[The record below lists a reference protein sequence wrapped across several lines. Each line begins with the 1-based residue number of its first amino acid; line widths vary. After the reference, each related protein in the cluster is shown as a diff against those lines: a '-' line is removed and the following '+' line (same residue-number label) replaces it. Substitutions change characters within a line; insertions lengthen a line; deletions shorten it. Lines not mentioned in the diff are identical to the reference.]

1 MFLFLS
7 IQKDPIKNSLLM
19 DFKIAT
25 SKYVS
30 ATVLGASGMTSMQFS
45 NYLQEE
51 NGEQQ
56 LRGVLPLPSAHL
68 GPVKEVRSQSQAGL
82 IQ

>member
-30 ATVLGASGMTSMQFS
+30 ATVLGASRMTNMQFS

-56 LRGVLPLPSAHL
+56 LGVLPLPSAHL

>member
-1 MFLFLS
+1 MLGYGPLSSITATSFMFLFLS
-7 IQKDPIKNSLLM
+7 IQKDPIKNPLLM

-25 SKYVS
+25 SNYVS
-30 ATVLGASGMTSMQFS
+30 ETVLGASRMTNMQFS

-56 LRGVLPLPSAHL
+56 LGCSLYHQHISV
-68 GPVKEVRSQSQAGL
+68 Q
-82 IQ
+82 